1 MLTEQILTYLQDILN
16 AINDVQSCFI
26 GYPNRYDVLEQD
38 MMRQCVVERKVEV
51 MGEAINRIKKLDASV
66 QIPNARAIVDTR
78 NGIIHSYDM
87 YKPTFYGDW

>member
-66 QIPNARAIVDTR
+66 QIPNARAIFDTR
-78 NGIIHSYDM
+78 NGIIHSYDSVQAD
-87 YKPTFYGDW
+87 F

>member
-26 GYPNRYDVLEQD
+26 GYPNRYDVFEQD

-51 MGEAINRIKKLDASV
+51 MGEAINRIKKLDAYV

-78 NGIIHSYDM
+78 NRIIHSYDNV
-87 YKPTFYGDW
+87 